1 LKHGISSTNLVFEK
15 TPSVVDQIKKNQNL
29 VYNQFIIKIKDS
41 GEGISEQGLKSLF
54 IDFSRLKE
62 HDTMNQR
69 GTGLGLSIC
78 KQIIQKMGGS
88 VSVKS

>member
-1 LKHGISSTNLVFEK
+1 MHDSIDNLIKTNN
-15 TPSVVDQIKKNQNL
+15 DL

-41 GEGISEQGLKSLF
+41 GEGISEEGLKHLF

-62 HDTMNQR
+62 HDAMNQR

-78 KQIIQKMGGS
+78 K
-88 VSVKS
+88 